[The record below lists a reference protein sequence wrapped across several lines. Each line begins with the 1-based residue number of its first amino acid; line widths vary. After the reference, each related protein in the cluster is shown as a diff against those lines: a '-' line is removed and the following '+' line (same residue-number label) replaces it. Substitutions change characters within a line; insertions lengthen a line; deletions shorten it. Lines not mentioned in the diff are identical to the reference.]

1 MARHLRS
8 SRPPLPALQLVTLLL
23 LLIVGASAAAAAAA
37 DAAFVAG
44 GRFGVARC
52 ARRYRS
58 ATVKAADEQSEQ
70 QQQCEQQQE
79 RPWRLRPAHA
89 QQAPLGLLASRGAHL
104 GSLLSMVTGAAVL
117 GARPGASR
125 AAGVDEYEVTFEGGQ
140 GLGLAIEDFGKGG
153 KYRTYVSRVI
163 KGSQAER
170 SKIRIPAL
178 VVAVNGRNVE
188 GLPKKYVVQL
198 LKEAQQQGGPI
209 VITFRD
215 PAKCVKN

>member
-1 MARHLRS
+1 MARHLRFGHL
-8 SRPPLPALQLVTLLL
+8 PLPALQLVMLLL
-23 LLIVGASAAAAAAA
+23 LLIVGASGPEAAAA

-44 GRFGVARC
+44 GRFGGVARC

-58 ATVKAADEQSEQ
+58 ATVKAVNEHSEQ
-70 QQQCEQQQE
+70 HQE
-79 RPWRLRPAHA
+79 RPWR
-89 QQAPLGLLASRGAHL
+89 QAPFGLLASRGAHL

-125 AAGVDEYEVTFEGGQ
+125 AAGVDEYEVKFEGGQ

-170 SKIRIPAL
+170 SNIRIPAL

-188 GLPKKYVVQL
+188 GLPKKFVVQL

-215 PAKCVKN
+215 PAKCVKI